1 MRELCQLYGVQPFP
15 PRERQWER
23 WERSCPVPLTRPRR
37 GFCFFLHFFTWDSE
51 MCRTSM
57 SKSFMRTNSTMKTN
71 HREVF
76 GVPMMRVAE
85 AAALCGL
92 HPNTLR
98 YSIRKGRTRAVKV
111 ARTWYIPVADL
122 EEQRALFN
130 KDMGRNTPGSL

>member
-1 MRELCQLYGVQPFP
+1 MRELCQLYGVQPFN
-15 PRERQWER
+15 
-23 WERSCPVPLTRPRR
+23 RSHPGNASGNGGNGLALFRSPDP
-37 GFCFFLHFFTWDSE
+37 GHFFTWDSE
-51 MCRTSM
+51 MCGTSM

-76 GVPMMRVAE
+76 GVPMMQVAE